1 MSKFLVK
8 NKFSIDPHVKGLN
21 YSYQFNYTP
30 KSVNLNT
37 PLDCKTRN
45 LRFPSIVGESEYDN
59 HYYINMTLPLI
70 EHKYRYCNM
79 FEQLIRSVFYKDS
92 YCHKPFSVLHTSNSY
107 LRLKIHNGYTFGDFK
122 FLSSASR
129 HDAMYDYD
137 SFFTTVVDESALSI
151 IGFSPKYALF
161 DTYSDDIIKN
171 IFDVYRYEEPNV
183 GHVAYNSRLNERIWG
198 FTYNFNIDDDV
209 RDTFYDLLELAK
221 DEQYEKFTKVFKSL
235 IDDKEPITFNDL
247 NSNIEMVGFKD
258 TDIHTNTA
266 IHHNLFEALNATT
279 NKVLIAPSK
288 KSYTSIT
295 NTQLLKKDPNHKRRL
310 VDQYKVFFEDVS
322 DVSKFFEIYQ
332 HFTKPTSNVC
342 LSTNVSEI
350 PETDKAYVHYFKESD
365 ATLIQD
371 KISNSSLK
379 IEISNRKTPYWKDCY
394 GFLILNA
401 IVIMADNNSFVTTDS
416 EDKVEQYT
424 NKVISKLSKFGIDGM
439 QYFCH
444 VLYSPKYSHVLYE
457 DGDVIAIPH
466 RYSPYFNINA
476 LNDDFKVVLRKSIEQ
491 QTNNTY
497 NIYNTYIQTH
507 PFSYMIGMVVPIIR
521 NQNGYTHIT
530 QLLKRQ
536 KLTGNLGGFTVDG
549 IVFAPYAS
557 KDQKEIDTLMETIND
572 L

>member
-1 MSKFLVK
+1 MSKFSVK
-8 NKFSIDPHVKGLN
+8 NKFSVDPHVTGLN

-30 KSVNLNT
+30 KSVNLNS
-37 PLDCKTRN
+37 PSDSKTLN

-92 YCHKPFSVLHTSNSY
+92 YRRKPFSTLHTSNSY
-107 LRLKIHNGYTFGDFK
+107 LRLKIHNGYAFSHFK
-122 FLSSASR
+122 FLSSSSR
-129 HDAMYDYD
+129 HDALYDYD

-161 DTYSDDIIKN
+161 DNHSDCIIKN

-183 GHVAYNSRLNERIWG
+183 GNLAYNSRLNERIWG
-198 FTYNFNIDDDV
+198 FTDNFNINDDV
-209 RDTFYDLLELAK
+209 RDTFYDLLALAI
-221 DEQYEKFTKVFKSL
+221 DDQYEKFSKVFKTL
-235 IDDKEPITFNDL
+235 IDDKEPITFDNL
-247 NSNIEMVGFKD
+247 NSNIKMVGFKD

-266 IHHNLFEALNATT
+266 IHHNLFEALNATS

-295 NTQLLKKDPNHKRRL
+295 NTQLLKKDLRHKRRL
-310 VDQYKVFFEDVS
+310 VDQYKVFFEDES
-322 DVSKFFEIYQ
+322 DVYKFFQIYQ

-401 IVIMADNNSFVTTDS
+401 IAIKVDNNFFVTTDS
-416 EDKVEQYT
+416 EDKVEEYT
-424 NKVISKLSKFGIDGM
+424 DKVKSKLSKFGIDGM

-444 VLYSPKYSHVLYE
+444 KLYTLKYSNALYE

-466 RYSPYFNINA
+466 EYSPYFNINV
-476 LNDDFKVVLRKSIEQ
+476 LNDDFKVVLRKSIDQ
-491 QTNNTY
+491 QM
-497 NIYNTYIQTH
+497 NITYNTYMQTNA
-507 PFSYMIGMVVPIIR
+507 FSYMIGMVVPIIR

-557 KDQKEIDTLMETIND
+557 KDQKEIDTLMEAIND